1 MLRNANA
8 SDASAISATLREA
21 FAEFEALYT
30 PAAFRATT
38 PTTDQI
44 QSRMAEG
51 PVWVAERNGQVVGTV
66 SAVPRGGELYIR
78 SMAVR
83 PAARGEGIATHLLQA
98 VESFAIARQYRRLV
112 LTTTPFL
119 TAALQLYEREGFR
132 LTGER
137 SDLHGTPLLTMAKEL
152 GPGVLEQ
159 AAMSRPQR

>member
-1 MLRNANA
+1 
-8 SDASAISATLREA
+8 
-21 FAEFEALYT
+21 
-30 PAAFRATT
+30 
-38 PTTDQI
+38 
-44 QSRMAEG
+44 
-51 PVWVAERNGQVVGTV
+51 VAERNGRVVGTV

-98 VESFAIARQYRRLV
+98 VESFAIARQYRRVV

>member
-1 MLRNANA
+1 MLRSADA

-44 QSRMAEG
+44 RTRMAEG
-51 PVWVAERNGQVVGTV
+51 PVWVAERDGRVVGTV
-66 SAVPRGGELYIR
+66 AAVPRNGELYIR

-83 PAARGEGIATHLLQA
+83 PAVRGEGIAARLLQA
-98 VESFAIARQYRRLV
+98 VESFATARQYRRLV

-152 GPGVLEQ
+152 GSAVPEQ
-159 AAMSRPQR
+159 GAM

>member
-1 MLRNANA
+1 MLRNADA

-38 PTTDQI
+38 PPADQI
-44 QSRMAEG
+44 RARMAEG
-51 PVWVAERNGQVVGTV
+51 PVWVAERDGQVVGTV

-83 PAARGEGIATHLLQA
+83 PAARGEGIAARLLQA
-98 VESFAIARQYRRLV
+98 VESFATARQCHRLV

-132 LTGER
+132 RTGEE
-137 SDLHGTPLLTMAKEL
+137 SDLHGTALLTMAKEL
-152 GPGVLEQ
+152 RG
-159 AAMSRPQR
+159 A